1 MSLTLIDGYK
11 ENMALSII
19 GDSVGVFMP
28 GIKLAGIMFIPIEK
42 ILATSISF
50 YILRRFLKLNYEKNK
65 NIKHQLILSDL
76 FGFVEINFSVLGLLS

>member
-1 MSLTLIDGYK
+1 MSLVLRNGYR

-50 YILRRFLKLNYEKNK
+50 YILRRGLKLNYENK
-65 NIKHQLILSDL
+65 KHINHKLILSDL
-76 FGFVEINFSVLGLLS
+76 FGFIEINFSALGLLS